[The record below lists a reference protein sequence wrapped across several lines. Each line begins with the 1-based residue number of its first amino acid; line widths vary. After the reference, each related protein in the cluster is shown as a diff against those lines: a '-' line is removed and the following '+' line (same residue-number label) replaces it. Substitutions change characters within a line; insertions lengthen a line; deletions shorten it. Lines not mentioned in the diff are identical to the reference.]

1 MVTTHKNGWW
11 MFGDDFFTNSM
22 EIHHRSND
30 FSRNPTDCPQPA
42 PHRATLRQARRVV
55 DLRHALLAA
64 ALAQHDA
71 RGAEVR
77 QNVALRFHHLWI
89 SRGDHPKFWK
99 NVDLYI
105 YCNWRTKTRKIGSLK
120 KKGKHQSYGD

>member
-1 MVTTHKNGWW
+1 MAGGCLWMVKNR
-11 MFGDDFFTNSM
+11 GDLVKNHMISSPIRWKSTIDPM
-22 EIHHRSND
+22 ILAEI
-30 FSRNPTDCPQPA
+30 PTDCPQAA

-99 NVDLYI
+99 NVALYILI
-105 YCNWRTKTRKIGSLK
+105 YCNWRTKTKENLEV
-120 KKGKHQSYGD
+120 

>member
-1 MVTTHKNGWW
+1 MILPL
-11 MFGDDFFTNSM
+11 
-22 EIHHRSND
+22 EI
-30 FSRNPTDCPQPA
+30 PTDCPQPA

-89 SRGDHPKFWK
+89 SPLYHPKFFE

-105 YCNWRTKTRKIGSLK
+105 LQLENKNQKNWKSEK
-120 KKGKHQSYGD
+120 KMGKHQSYGD